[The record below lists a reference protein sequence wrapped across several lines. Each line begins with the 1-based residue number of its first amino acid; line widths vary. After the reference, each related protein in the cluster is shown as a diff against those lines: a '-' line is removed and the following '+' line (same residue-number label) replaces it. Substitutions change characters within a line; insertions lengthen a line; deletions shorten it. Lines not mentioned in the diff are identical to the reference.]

1 MEHEAMEMTSHAAGY
16 LVWIPLLPLL
26 GFLFCGLGWIF
37 FREYLVRPLVNV
49 VACLTVAGSF
59 VISLYAFFVLRG
71 LPEGHYLAQ
80 DVFTWISAGGLSAPF
95 GIVFD
100 RLSAVMCLVVT
111 GVGGLIHVYST
122 GYMGHDPAYARYF
135 AYLNLFTF
143 AMLVLVSAS
152 NILLMFVGWEGVGL
166 CSYLLIGFWYQDNEK
181 SSAGKKA
188 FIVNRI
194 GDFGFLV
201 GIFTIFFFM
210 GTLDF
215 YDMQSFVME
224 NTELL
229 KTGTIVGVS
238 IATFIAIALFIG
250 ATGKSAQIP
259 LYVWLP
265 DAMAGP
271 TPVSALIHAATMV
284 TAGVYMIGRLNF
296 IYVLSPEAMMLV
308 AGIGIVTALFSA
320 TIGFTQTDIKKVLA
334 YSTVSQLGYM
344 FAAMGVGA
352 FAAGIFHLTTHAFF
366 KALLFLGAGSV
377 IHGLANE
384 QNMWKMG
391 GLRKLMPI
399 TFVCMAAA
407 WLSISGVFPFAG
419 FVSKDEILWK
429 SFANAYGHPEWFAQ
443 AVYVIGILAAVCTA
457 IYMTRLMMLT
467 FLTPSRMDPEV
478 EHHAHEAPLSMTG
491 VCIILAILAV
501 VAGVLNWPHM
511 LGGHSM
517 FHEWLSPMWSSRGA
531 EGHAGAHA
539 LNLERAMAAGSVV
552 LAVGA
557 IIVVAVLYRR
567 YMSMVPRLVDEIRPL
582 YQASY
587 RKYWVDEIYTATV
600 IEPVK
605 LFSYYVLFRLVDVVM
620 VDGIAN
626 GLGRLTKGL
635 GSAGRRLQTGQVQ
648 TYAFYIVLGLL
659 ALLAFYFGFVDY
671 FEIK

>member
-1 MEHEAMEMTSHAAGY
+1 MEMTAHAAGY
-16 LVWIPLLPLL
+16 LVLIPLLPLL

-37 FREYLVRPLVNV
+37 LREYMVRRLVNF
-49 VACLTVAGSF
+49 VACLVVAGSF
-59 VISLYAFFVLRG
+59 VVSLLAFFHLRS
-71 LPEGHYLAQ
+71 LPEGHYLVQ
-80 DVFTWISAGGLSAPF
+80 EVFTWISAGDLSAPF

-111 GVGGLIHVYST
+111 GVGGLIHIYST
-122 GYMGHDPAYARYF
+122 GYMAHDPAYARYF

-210 GTLDF
+210 ETLDF
-215 YDMQSFVME
+215 YEMRSFVHE
-224 NTELL
+224 NAELL
-229 KTGTIVGVS
+229 KTGTLVGLS
-238 IATFIAIALFIG
+238 IATFIAVALFIG

-296 IYVLSPEAMMLV
+296 IYLLSPTAMMLV
-308 AGIGIVTALFSA
+308 AGVGVVTALFSA

-377 IHGLANE
+377 IHGLSNE

-391 GLRKLMPI
+391 GLKKLMPI
-399 TFVCMAAA
+399 TFWCMAAA

-429 SFANAYGHPEWFAQ
+429 AFANDFGHPEWFAN
-443 AVYVIGILAAVCTA
+443 AVYIIGIVAAVCTA
-457 IYMTRLMMLT
+457 VYMTRLMMLT

-478 EHHAHEAPLSMTG
+478 EHHAHEAPWSMTT
-491 VCIILAILAV
+491 VCIILAFLAV
-501 VAGVLNWPHM
+501 VAGALNWPHM

-517 FHEWLSPMWSSRGA
+517 FHEWLAPVWTSLGQ
-531 EGHAGAHA
+531 EGHGGAHHSID
-539 LNLERAMAAGSVV
+539 LERAMAAGSVV

-557 IIVVAVLYRR
+557 ILAIVVLYRR
-567 YMSMVPRLVDEIRPL
+567 FMDRVPRLVDEIRPL
-582 YQASY
+582 YKASY
-587 RKYWVDEIYTATV
+587 NKYWVDEIYTATV
-600 IEPVK
+600 VEPIKVS
-605 LFSYYVLFRLVDVVM
+605 SYYLLFRIVDVNI

-626 GLGRLTKGL
+626 GLARLTKGIGRA
-635 GSAGRRLQTGQVQ
+635 GSRLQTGQVQ
-648 TYAFYIVLGLL
+648 TYALYIALGIL
-659 ALLAFYFGFVDY
+659 ALLAIYFGYADLFGI
-671 FEIK
+671 E